1 MTETTAEFTVPKIAV
16 EPKSGRYESLEQAVR
31 DGGGVVVGLEDAN
44 ALVWAD
50 PAAPY
55 DLPVALKQAAT
66 DRVEG
71 RLEWVALPFAGIEPY
86 VDYLDHDRVWTCAR
100 GVYARPV
107 AEHALMLGLA
117 GLRGLSTYARASTW
131 SPPVGHNLVEGTVTV
146 LGAGGITE
154 ELIRL
159 LQGFA
164 CTVNVVRR
172 RPEPLVG
179 ATRTV
184 TFDQRLDVLAG
195 ADLVVLALALTPE
208 TEGVMGAA
216 EFGAMAAHGWLVN
229 VARGRHVD
237 TDALLR
243 ALDEGDIG
251 GACLDVTDPEPL
263 PDGHRLWS
271 HPRAIITPHVGNT
284 PEMGVPLLAAH
295 IRANVAR
302 FAARQ
307 PLEGVIDVEA
317 GY

>member
-1 MTETTAEFTVPKIAV
+1 M
-16 EPKSGRYESLEQAVR
+16 
-31 DGGGVVVGLEDAN
+31 
-44 ALVWAD
+44 
-50 PAAPY
+50 
-55 DLPVALKQAAT
+55 
-66 DRVEG
+66 
-71 RLEWVALPFAGIEPY
+71 
-86 VDYLDHDRVWTCAR
+86 
-100 GVYARPV
+100 
-107 AEHALMLGLA
+107 
-117 GLRGLSTYARASTW
+117 
-131 SPPVGHNLVEGTVTV
+131 
-146 LGAGGITE
+146 
-154 ELIRL
+154 
-159 LQGFA
+159 
-164 CTVNVVRR
+164 
-172 RPEPLVG
+172 VG

-184 TFDQRLDVLAG
+184 TFAQRLDVLAG

-216 EFGAMAAHGWLVN
+216 EFAAMAAHGWLVN

-263 PDGHRLWS
+263 PDGHRLWN
-271 HPRAIITPHVGNT
+271 HARAIITPHVGNT